1 MPVYRRYFKSRDVV
15 VAGTEE
21 EARLVDWSDASDTIE
36 LEGIE
41 EISAEQ
47 FKRWHESWREY
58 IPAGDDDCRTLAEI
72 FEQTSSD
79 AAEPQVTE
87 TL

>member
-1 MPVYRRYFKSRDVV
+1 MPVYRRYFKSRDIV

-21 EARLVDWSDASDTIE
+21 EARQVDWSDASDTLE
-36 LEGIE
+36 LDDLE
-41 EISAEQ
+41 EIDAAA
-47 FKRWHESWREY
+47 FARLHPSWRDV

-79 AAEPQVTE
+79 ATE
-87 TL
+87 SQ